1 MYKIALCEIHLVW
14 YLYQN
19 QTMRSSR
26 LSLKLTTCSTT
37 PRSGQKFVEELA
49 RNHLYEPHEQIY
61 EEAKLALAKYD
72 TETAMMLFDQCPN
85 SYKNTQR
92 YKKQCGIFKELC
104 HTGILQREQTAEL
117 RTELAKIVQ
126 ESNDSLI
133 VSKYS
138 ELMYE
143 LGYTANTL
151 KSMTLNDMSHMFSRI
166 RLPCG
171 YKTLIQSH
179 FEKKS
184 DACTRAVFHIT
195 RCIERC
201 GGISLCIKMAT
212 KSMPRPKEEKDDEEE
227 TAD

>member
-1 MYKIALCEIHLVW
+1 
-14 YLYQN
+14 
-19 QTMRSSR
+19 
-26 LSLKLTTCSTT
+26 
-37 PRSGQKFVEELA
+37 
-49 RNHLYEPHEQIY
+49 
-61 EEAKLALAKYD
+61 
-72 TETAMMLFDQCPN
+72 MLFDKCPN

-117 RTELAKIVQ
+117 RAELANIVQ
-126 ESNDSLI
+126 ESKDCLI

-151 KSMTLNDMSHMFSRI
+151 KAMTLNDMSHMFSRI
-166 RLPCG
+166 RLPDG

-184 DACTRAVFHIT
+184 DVCTRAAFHMF
-195 RCIERC
+195 RCTERC
-201 GGISLCIKMAT
+201 GGISLCIKIAT
-212 KSMPRPKEEKDDEEE
+212 KSMSTHRKEQDDEEE